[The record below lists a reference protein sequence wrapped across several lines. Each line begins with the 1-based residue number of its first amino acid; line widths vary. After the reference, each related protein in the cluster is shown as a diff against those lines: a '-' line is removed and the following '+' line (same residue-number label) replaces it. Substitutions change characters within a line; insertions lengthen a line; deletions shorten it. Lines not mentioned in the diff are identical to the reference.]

1 MCGCFISETHLQRRP
16 APLAVYCAQQEFA
29 MALVPA
35 FAPEQLEAMHCA
47 LKRASARMTGAT
59 PVIELIAMR
68 ILELARAGEVDADKM
83 TDTVVAE
90 FDL

>member
-1 MCGCFISETHLQRRP
+1 LGRDALQRRH
-16 APLAVYCAQQEFA
+16 APLAVYCAQQKFA

-35 FAPEQLEAMHCA
+35 FAPEQVEAMHCA
-47 LKRASARMTGAT
+47 LRRASARLTGAT

-68 ILELARAGEVDADKM
+68 ILELASAGEVDADKM
-83 TDTVVAE
+83 TDTVLAE